1 MEWALQSTPAR
12 RRRLVSPPLVQ
23 GQLTLGPSSS
33 FVGIH
38 HERDR
43 TPIRNFCSCSVF
55 KPSSREAIEQSRT
68 QHAAHNY
75 FFFIFN
81 FIIFLNIMKRS
92 WHPLFCDATLSP
104 TTEASERAPMRE
116 RVSIEIFALFLHWAH
131 SSQHVRPSC
140 AGCSRRSFTAT
151 AATAAPFAFSAMPS
165 GASPSPPEPVTD
177 RNGAV
182 VTMDSWLKS
191 HATDVPDLVLG
202 LDGEPHF
209 LLTVATG
216 DERNVQPYAL
226 RAECTHLGCLVQ
238 PDPLTG
244 GFACPCHGSRCEF
257 PCKPVVSLPRIAPSL
272 VVSATGS
279 TRVWQ
284 MLLTALLRAGR
295 RPRRSSWH
303 ASTCASPTERS

>member
-1 MEWALQSTPAR
+1 
-12 RRRLVSPPLVQ
+12 
-23 GQLTLGPSSS
+23 
-33 FVGIH
+33 
-38 HERDR
+38 
-43 TPIRNFCSCSVF
+43 
-55 KPSSREAIEQSRT
+55 
-68 QHAAHNY
+68 
-75 FFFIFN
+75 
-81 FIIFLNIMKRS
+81 
-92 WHPLFCDATLSP
+92 
-104 TTEASERAPMRE
+104 MRE
-116 RVSIEIFALFLHWAH
+116 RLSIEIFALIIHWAH
-131 SSQHVRPSC
+131 SSQPVRPSC

-165 GASPSPPEPVTD
+165 GAVSPPEPVTD

-244 GFACPCHGSRCEF
+244 GFTCPCHGSRCEF